1 MIDRPVRGGL
11 WRLVMSD
18 RDLLTSAD
26 KSFETAFEEGHVQG
40 HMQGSLQRKIIIYE
54 ATVVVA
60 NLQNFL
66 IPVFGI

>member
-26 KSFETAFEEGHVQG
+26 KSFETAFEEGYVQG
-40 HMQGSLQRKIIIYE
+40 HM
-54 ATVVVA
+54 
-60 NLQNFL
+60 
-66 IPVFGI
+66 